1 MRLMRMGFF
10 DEASSCFKDFINKNP
25 DSITTTGPGVIKSV
39 RRGRRGAVQG
49 DSSDMDID
57 FGI

>member
-1 MRLMRMGFF
+1 MRMGFF
-10 DEASSCFKDFINKNP
+10 DEASSCFKGFINKKP